1 MELVN
6 GLYVPMFNLKLSAM
20 RNVCGLDVHKDNVFV
35 CILKENSVKIQF
47 KCGILTKELDGLRDL
62 LVREGVGEIAMEST
76 SVYWMPIWRLLESDF
91 KLYLVNPY
99 AIKQLPGRKSDVKDA
114 EWIATCLQKDL
125 IRGSYVPVDTIQ
137 QLRQYNRRVFDITK
151 QMVYLQNK
159 MDAAL
164 QRCNIRLSNYVSNVD
179 TKSYREV
186 VRLLSEGET
195 RPEELIKK
203 IHGRTINRCGREN
216 VLAALQGVVI
226 RTDMDMLGQYIEELE
241 MYRRH
246 KAHCLLMMKEIC
258 KECYQKEL
266 ENLQTIPGVGE
277 QAATQIIAEM
287 GVDMSMFLTAN
298 MLVGWAG
305 LKPRNDESNGKFK
318 SRKIT
323 HGNKYLRKTLAECAW
338 GASRTQGCFYNK
350 FSYHQTQVRKKPK
363 MKVQLAVA
371 RKILVASY
379 NIISKG
385 EQYKDYNK
393 GTDDVR
399 LDTCA

>member
-1 MELVN
+1 
-6 GLYVPMFNLKLSAM
+6 M